1 MEALICWGHQLTA
14 LTKLMCDGNHLS
26 TLDITPCTLLELKEI
41 TCGNQGQTPT
51 LYVTQAQNDGS
62 SLIRDESI
70 KKGSLRSYDP
80 REPD

>member
-1 MEALICWGHQLTA
+1 MESLICWGNLLTA

-26 TLDITPCTLLELKEI
+26 TLDITPCTLFELKEI
-41 TCGNQGQTPT
+41 TCGNQGQTLT
-51 LYVTQAQNDGS
+51 LCVTQAQNDGS
-62 SLIRDESI
+62 SLIRYESI